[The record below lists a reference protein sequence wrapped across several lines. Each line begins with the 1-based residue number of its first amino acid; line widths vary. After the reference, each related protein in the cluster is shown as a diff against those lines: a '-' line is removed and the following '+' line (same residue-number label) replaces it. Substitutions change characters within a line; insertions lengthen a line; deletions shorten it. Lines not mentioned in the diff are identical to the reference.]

1 MIRAAELTDAESGGA
16 CHLACWREAYA
27 DIVDPE
33 RLAVLTASVAER
45 VELWRQWITEGYPL
59 VVAVD
64 SEEVVGFSIA
74 GPATEPDLDIGFQL
88 HAINVRR
95 AYWGTGVAQRLHDR
109 SVGDRAAFLWVLR
122 DNPRARAFYVRN
134 GYRSDGAEKPDED
147 FGATVIRMVRQVI
160 SRSSSSANHQ

>member
-16 CHLACWREAYA
+16 CHLVCWREAYA

-45 VELWRQWITEGYPL
+45 VEFWRQWITEGYPL

-95 AYWGTGVAQRLHDR
+95 AYWYGRCP
-109 SVGDRAAFLWVLR
+109 AA
-122 DNPRARAFYVRN
+122 P
-134 GYRSDGAEKPDED
+134 
-147 FGATVIRMVRQVI
+147 
-160 SRSSSSANHQ
+160 

>member
-1 MIRAAELTDAESGGA
+1 VTEPITIRAAELTDAESGGA

-27 DIVDPE
+27 GIVDPE
-33 RLAVLTASVAER
+33 RLAVLTATVAER
-45 VELWRQWITEGYPL
+45 VDLWRRWITEGYPL

-95 AYWGTGVAQRLHDR
+95 AYWVPALPSGSMIDPSAIAPRFSGFSATIHALVPSMRATAIGQTGRR
-109 SVGDRAAFLWVLR
+109 SWMR
-122 DNPRARAFYVRN
+122 
-134 GYRSDGAEKPDED
+134 
-147 FGATVIRMVRQVI
+147 I
-160 SRSSSSANHQ
+160 SAPW